1 MAKHNWTA
9 IKKEYVEGV
18 SVDGELTYP
27 TQKSMADKYGIAP
40 ETINRMA
47 KKEQWEVQREIFV
60 NKVSMKRQEKK
71 TDLISD
77 EGSRFDLDCFNT
89 AKAGTEKV
97 ISLLANTVNYDDLN
111 KLSTALKNFQA
122 VGKNSLGDGQTKDGE
137 IRIKVNLVDD

>member
-1 MAKHNWTA
+1 MAKYDWRT
-9 IKKEYVEGV
+9 IEKEYVEGLTI
-18 SVDGELTYP
+18 DGKLTFPSQAELCRKYNIST
-27 TQKSMADKYGIAP
+27 TQMC
-40 ETINRMA
+40 NRVNNG
-47 KKEQWEVQREIFV
+47 QWNIKREIFS
-60 NKVSMKRQEKK
+60 NKVATLVQEKK
-71 TDLISD
+71 AETISD

-111 KLSTALKNFQA
+111 KLSTALKNFQT